1 MPPLIRSESA
11 AMPAIPSP
19 GSRSCRSEAALGVV
33 PECSGQQQ
41 PEQQHAD
48 ASGCELWRIMRA
60 LGDVVTN
67 TGGGGAWHG
76 QQWWPLFTL
85 SLRQQK
91 TSWAYYAPAR
101 CASLMEWDK
110 GEERRDRSSGSF
122 VLRSRATDCSRSI
135 ACGS

>member
-33 PECSGQQQ
+33 PVCSGQQQ

-85 SLRQQK
+85 SLR
-91 TSWAYYAPAR
+91 
-101 CASLMEWDK
+101 
-110 GEERRDRSSGSF
+110 
-122 VLRSRATDCSRSI
+122 
-135 ACGS
+135 